1 MDDTDR
7 RTRTDAPRADDAPE
21 WELFRRATTEEPL
34 RHVGSVT
41 APTPEAASEHADTL
55 FPDAVALWLCRSDRV
70 ERFDERSLGS
80 SYSPDGDVVED
91 EPGDDGGRDRGG
103 PSDGDRAAPPG
114 GVEP

>member
-21 WELFRRATTEEPL
+21 WEVFRRGTTEEPL

-41 APTPEAASEHADTL
+41 APTSEVAHEHADTL
-55 FPDAVALWLCRSDRV
+55 FPDAVALWLCRSDLV
-70 ERFDERSLGS
+70 ERFDERTLGAA
-80 SYSPDGDVVED
+80 YSHDSDGTMSET
-91 EPGDDGGRDRGG
+91 GTDGGRDRGDA
-103 PSDGDRAAPPG
+103 SDGDRAAPPG